1 MTVPIPANAVV
12 YRTTVDD
19 PRTSTVL
26 AIAPNGRCL
35 LLAGSNRGQR
45 SLPVGRFQGSAPPGL
60 MTGLRQRLFS
70 EAFRQSAT
78 LDTVAPD
85 EACRMITIPGEESAP
100 TAKLACNRAASR
112 EFLAVEDIFTSLI
125 EHLRQFPATVLL
137 AEIARSSNQGTPRLV
152 ASGPKLAIVLKL
164 RNPGPVPVL
173 VPSPEKWGRT
183 EGYAEL
189 SIMRASGTG
198 KAQGA
203 GKAQV
208 QGIGMQ
214 WFASC
219 DTKSILRF
227 QPRSVRGLVPVMPGG
242 SLEIDLEP
250 AFNCPEG
257 RYIVDLTVALNLYD
271 GDRIHQMAVVASP
284 PQFNIDFAG
293 LKPHEQDR

>member
-78 LDTVAPD
+78 RDAVAPD
-85 EACRMITIPGEESAP
+85 AACRMITIPREEGAP
-100 TAKLACNRAASR
+100 TIKLACNRAASR
-112 EFLAVEDIFTSLI
+112 EFLAAEDIFTSLI

-137 AEIARSSNQGTPRLV
+137 AEIAHSSNQGTPRLV
-152 ASGPKLAIVLKL
+152 ASGPKLAIMLKL

-173 VPSPEKWGRT
+173 VPSPEKWGGA

-189 SIMRASGTG
+189 SIMRAD
-198 KAQGA
+198 GA
-203 GKAQV
+203 GKAPMP
-208 QGIGMQ
+208 GIGMQ

-219 DTKSILRF
+219 NTKSILGF

-250 AFNCPEG
+250 AFDCPEG
-257 RYIVDLTVALNLYD
+257 RYVVDLTVALNLYD
-271 GDRIHQMAVVASP
+271 GDRIHQMAVIASP
-284 PQFNIDFAG
+284 PRFNIDF
-293 LKPHEQDR
+293 D